1 MSSNSQ
7 PVFLGDK
14 VQQNGETVYR
24 VRTLTSLLAGV
35 AAGILGITGVYGF
48 LFFIAHAVLTALA
61 LDRFSCKG
69 NAGSYFPAGK
79 RQLLGVSE
87 LTTGMLTYI
96 LVWTLVYDSIY
107 IF

>member
-1 MSSNSQ
+1 MSVNSQ
-7 PVFLGDK
+7 TVFLPDK

-35 AAGILGITGVYGF
+35 AAGVLGITGVYGL
-48 LFFIAHAVLTALA
+48 LFFIAHAVLTAFA
-61 LDRFSCKG
+61 LQRFSCNG
-69 NAGSYFPAGK
+69 NADVYFPAGQK
-79 RQLLGVSE
+79 QLYSFSE
-87 LTTGMLTYI
+87 LTTGALTYI